1 MTDKEPPEGKPWSLG
16 RFSYLILAWIFLGL
30 GLLGLFLP
38 LLPTTVFII
47 VAAWAF
53 AKSAPHREAW
63 LLNHKVFGP
72 PLKNWRRY
80 GAVSRKAKTMAF
92 SLITVSGALSVWM
105 LWSNPLLITI
115 VVTCLAGVVVYIYRL
130 PVLPETEQ

>member
-1 MTDKEPPEGKPWSLG
+1 MTGREQAGGKSWSLG
-16 RFSYLILAWIFLGL
+16 RFSCLVLAWVFLGL
-30 GLLGLFLP
+30 GVLGLFLP

-47 VAAWAF
+47 IAAWAF

-72 PLKNWRRY
+72 PLNNWRKY
-80 GAVSRKAKTMAF
+80 GAISRKAKTMAF
-92 SLITVSGALSVWM
+92 SLIAVSGALSVWM
-105 LWSNPLLITI
+105 LWSNPLLIMV
-115 VVTCLAGVVVYIYRL
+115 VVTCLAGVVVYICRL